1 MPQDYAPA
9 VKAGFEMAAN
19 DPPEIVTLANNAG
32 YVVVSPAD
40 VDTALATLA
49 ASGENASIIGN
60 LARGSRGVVI
70 EG

>member
-1 MPQDYAPA
+1 MFEWLAAAGKVLPA
-9 VKAGFEMAAN
+9 EMYRTFN
-19 DPPEIVTLANNAG
+19 CGIG
-32 YVVVSPAD
+32 MVVVVAPSD